1 MIRLRD
7 VEVILILLTASAL
20 WAADPNSGLPA
31 SGEPNLPAGPEK
43 VLESIPVAIFDFES
57 KAPGNP
63 DLGQQ
68 LGDILTA
75 RLSAYD
81 QFTLVERKKL
91 QDVLAEMQL
100 NLSGMVESPQAVK
113 VGKLVGARIL
123 VFGRAFAVDRDLYL
137 VAKIVGTETSQ
148 VKGVMARGKLESD
161 LSATVDQLVQKLVEG
176 LDQWAPQLLPKTEK
190 LESKI
195 DKLRI
200 RLKGRDLPTVAVIV
214 SEQHARRRLADPAA
228 ATEIKRVLK
237 EVGFEVVEADKQTLE
252 KWTKNVSLAG
262 SDIVITGEGLSDFGV
277 QLGGLTSCVARLE
290 VQAVWRDSAKVIAV
304 DRTTRRAV
312 DLSEAIAAKTALQ
325 SAGHELAIALV
336 AKIAEATT
344 PPAESKP

>member
-1 MIRLRD
+1 MMRLRYAAMTL
-7 VEVILILLTASAL
+7 VLLTALPL
-20 WAADPNSGLPA
+20 WAE
-31 SGEPNLPAGPEK
+31 EPNQVVSPEK
-43 VLESIPVAIFDFES
+43 VVESVPMAIFDFES

-75 RLSAYD
+75 RLSTYD
-81 QFTLVERKKL
+81 QFTLVERKRL

-100 NLSGMVESPQAVK
+100 NLSGMVETGQATK
-113 VGKLVGARIL
+113 VGKVVGARIL

-137 VAKIVGTETSQ
+137 VAKIVGAETSQ

-161 LSATVDQLVQKLVEG
+161 LSATIDQLVEKLVDG
-176 LDQWAPQLLPKTEK
+176 LDQWAPQLLPKAEK

-195 DKLRI
+195 DKLRA
-200 RLKGRDLPTVAVIV
+200 RLKGRDLPSVAVIV
-214 SEQHARRRLADPAA
+214 PESHARSRLSDPAA
-228 ATEIKRVLK
+228 AGEIKRVFK
-237 EVGFEVVEADKQTLE
+237 DVGFEVIEADKQTLE

-262 SDIVITGEGLSDFGV
+262 SDIVITGEGFSDFGA

-290 VQAVWRDSAKVIAV
+290 VQAVWRDSAKVIAAE
-304 DRTTRRAV
+304 RTTRRAV

-325 SAGHELAIALV
+325 SAGHELAIALI
-336 AKIAEATT
+336 ARIAETTT
-344 PPAESKP
+344 PLAESNQ